1 MAMRLNQVEEE
12 DEALRQDAGP
22 RLRIAIASRDGQSL
36 NAHFGSAEKFVVYD
50 VTPRSHAFVK
60 AIEMSNVSDESGD
73 HKAESEDTNAKKI
86 AALAGCH
93 IVFVL
98 AIGGP
103 VATKVIHAGIH
114 PIKIAE
120 AEPIDSVLSKVKGF
134 LTADPPPWLRKVL
147 AVTATKG
154 RSMNFLDDDE

>member
-1 MAMRLNQVEEE
+1 MRLDLRDALEERGAE
-12 DEALRQDAGP
+12 DSGP
-22 RLRIAIASRDGQSL
+22 TLRIAIASRDGRSL

-50 VTPRSHAFVK
+50 VTPHDHELVQTV
-60 AIEMSNVSDESGD
+60 EMSNVSDESGE
-73 HKAESEDTNAKKI
+73 HRAESEDKNARKI
-86 AALAGCH
+86 AALAGCN

-120 AEPIDSVLSKVKGF
+120 PEPVDSVLSKVKTL
-134 LTADPPPWLRKVL
+134 LTTDPPPWLRRVL
-147 AVTATKG
+147 AAKTS
-154 RSMNFLDDDE
+154 RSMKFLDDDE

>member
-1 MAMRLNQVEEE
+1 MAMRLAPR
-12 DEALRQDAGP
+12 EACVGEAAGEAEP
-22 RLRIAIASRDGQSL
+22 KLRIAIASRDGRSL
-36 NAHFGSAEKFVVYD
+36 NAHFGSAEKFVVYE
-50 VTPRSHAFVK
+50 VTPHDHALVET
-60 AIEMSNVSDESGD
+60 IEITNVSDESGE
-73 HKAESEDTNAKKI
+73 HRAESEDKNARKI
-86 AALAGCH
+86 AALAGCN

-120 AEPIDSVLSKVKGF
+120 PEPVDSVLSKVKTL
-134 LTADPPPWLRKVL
+134 LTTDPPPWLRKVL
-147 AVTATKG
+147 AAKAA